1 MSFCIL
7 EEVLSSLFLQMH
19 LLVLGWNS
27 VSNKQRAEELFKA
40 WKEKWYD
47 ADYLDYEHRKE
58 NWPSAMS
65 FVKEQEKLLAWIE
78 ECTAKKDNTEYAIIA
93 KSAWTNLFFQTIE
106 LIEKKPTFVLLCW
119 IPLKVVTN
127 LRFDAD
133 EYDTIIDFPVTVLQN
148 EKDPVGPYW
157 AIHHN
162 LKTTKRSLLETHCKG
177 HYYDVDVVM
186 ENISDVE

>member
-1 MSFCIL
+1 
-7 EEVLSSLFLQMH
+7 MH
-19 LLVLGWNS
+19 LLILGWNY
-27 VSNKQRAEELFKA
+27 VSNKQRAEELLKA

-78 ECTAKKDNTEYAIIA
+78 DTTKKDDTKYAIIA
-93 KSAWTNLFFQTIE
+93 KSAWTSLFFQTIGM
-106 LIEKKPTFVLLCW
+106 LEKMPTFVILCG
-119 IPLKVVTN
+119 IPLKVITN
-127 LRFDAD
+127 TRFHPE
-133 EYDTIIDFPVTVLQN
+133 EYDTIIDFPVTILQN

-162 LKTTKRSLLETHCKG
+162 LKTTKRTLVETHCKG